1 MISRT
6 SESLS
11 TKRGSSEQILVVD
24 DQTTQRQKMSL
35 AVAALGYKVDSAV
48 DGKDALLKLRD
59 QDYDL
64 ILLDILMPEIDGFDV
79 MEFAKKDNRLKEIPI
94 IVISALDTEMDSVVK
109 AIGLGA
115 QDFLPKNFDPV
126 LLRARIDAS
135 LEKKRAR
142 DKELEY
148 LDQVNRLADAASIL
162 EDGHVNPQRL
172 RLEDMCNRED
182 ALGNLARVFTR
193 MATEVYARERRLYQ
207 QIRTLKSI
215 GLLLAC
221 GVVTGL
227 GVVLS
232 RIAALESS
240 NPLGIVLWVNTVCAV
255 ICFGSAMI
263 RGRMPRLDRRLISV
277 FLLWALFTAVMGEA
291 IVFWVA
297 QHLQASYIALILVCE
312 AFLVFGFASIIR
324 IEKATFRRLLGFVIG
339 LTGVCLVV
347 LATQSTGTISGWHWA
362 IVAMLAPLGYALRA
376 ILLTLKLPDDIDMV
390 AATGWSAVASVAL
403 LLPIVYLRGEFIS
416 LNFDIKDGGGILVLV
431 IFLYGIVSATG
442 VSLRVHLIRTAG
454 AVFSSQSS
462 FAITFAGIAWSIILL
477 GESLPRQAW
486 IAVLLLVVGLLLV
499 GPKEEAE
506 ETDPLTKLDGTRLDG
521 TRLDGSNLSLIHI

>member
-1 MISRT
+1 
-6 SESLS
+6 
-11 TKRGSSEQILVVD
+11 
-24 DQTTQRQKMSL
+24 
-35 AVAALGYKVDSAV
+35 
-48 DGKDALLKLRD
+48 
-59 QDYDL
+59 
-64 ILLDILMPEIDGFDV
+64 
-79 MEFAKKDNRLKEIPI
+79 
-94 IVISALDTEMDSVVK
+94 
-109 AIGLGA
+109 
-115 QDFLPKNFDPV
+115 
-126 LLRARIDAS
+126 
-135 LEKKRAR
+135 
-142 DKELEY
+142 
-148 LDQVNRLADAASIL
+148 
-162 EDGHVNPQRL
+162 
-172 RLEDMCNRED
+172 
-182 ALGNLARVFTR
+182 
-193 MATEVYARERRLYQ
+193 
-207 QIRTLKSI
+207 
-215 GLLLAC
+215 
-221 GVVTGL
+221 
-227 GVVLS
+227 
-232 RIAALESS
+232 
-240 NPLGIVLWVNTVCAV
+240 
-255 ICFGSAMI
+255 MI
-263 RGRMPRLDRRLISV
+263 RGRMPKLDRRLISV

-506 ETDPLTKLDGTRLDG
+506 ETDPLTKLDGTKLDG
-521 TRLDGSNLSLIHI
+521 TRLDGSNSGS